1 MALGGSFMSGSQ
13 QYRLDLILSLC
24 HAQLCPAQLC
34 PPCLRPQAAT
44 LLMALLRDSKGPA
57 LGSCTVAISEEKHY
71 ERERK
76 LQ

>member
-24 HAQLCPAQLC
+24 HAQLC